1 MCLPPVRSN
10 TVVARPTILILAKL
24 RSPFSVKLG
33 VPSSMKVRSDKY
45 IPRYGIQG
53 GSHLKTRIIRLGL
66 KPNIYFFRPRKK
78 IKAGCLPYFL
88 RSGEEKFWLYK
99 ETRGLALQVPYGL
112 KLKKCKLIKTF
123 SIWGKILSPFTH
135 MCVYV
140 NPAVIHN
147 LQPTIY
153 SI

>member
-1 MCLPPVRSN
+1 MYLHDDGVSCILITEMVK
-10 TVVARPTILILAKL
+10 VVARPTILILAKL

-78 IKAGCLPYFL
+78 NQGRMSSIFCLEVEKKS
-88 RSGEEKFWLYK
+88 SGF
-99 ETRGLALQVPYGL
+99 TR
-112 KLKKCKLIKTF
+112 KL
-123 SIWGKILSPFTH
+123 G
-135 MCVYV
+135 
-140 NPAVIHN
+140 A
-147 LQPTIY
+147 
-153 SI
+153 